1 MEGKDPL
8 IRKLVKILSLGGVSF
23 HDPDGYEEDLDLDWK
38 RLRNMV
44 QPVVDE
50 QLAKLTMEG
59 KWKNSP
65 FQIGLGWLLLDNHA
79 ILFNKESYGKM
90 GDDSPKDLLQC
101 EVVWERKIKSEL
113 KKHGIA
119 KVENILV
126 IYKKKKW
133 TTVYGSNKEN
143 NGMVVK
149 GVDSKDP
156 RLW

>member
-1 MEGKDPL
+1 
-8 IRKLVKILSLGGVSF
+8 
-23 HDPDGYEEDLDLDWK
+23 
-38 RLRNMV
+38 
-44 QPVVDE
+44 
-50 QLAKLTMEG
+50 
-59 KWKNSP
+59 
-65 FQIGLGWLLLDNHA
+65 
-79 ILFNKESYGKM
+79 M

-101 EVVWERKIKSEL
+101 EVAWERKIESEL

-156 RLW
+156 HLW